1 MTRLG
6 VGIIGL
12 GEVAQLMHLPVLTRL
27 GDLFA
32 VTAVTDVSPSVAR
45 RVGGRWHVPRIHP
58 TAEALVSDPAVDVV
72 FVLSPDQ
79 HHDEHATLALRAGK
93 HVFVEK
99 PVCLT
104 RADAERLAATARD
117 ANRVVMVG
125 YMRRFAPAFVAA
137 KARLPELGPLSYVRV
152 WDFFCEGPWFFR
164 QTSDVIRP
172 ERDIPPEVSAASR
185 RLREAMM
192 RSACGDGASPALLL
206 AWEYLTGVACHST
219 SAMRDLLSGV
229 PKRVAGAQISPR
241 GDQLTALLDYGDYPV
256 VYEYLIDDIA
266 RFDAGLD
273 LYAKRSRMRLLYDTP
288 YIRNLPMRLEIQ
300 ESTETANAWTILGPF
315 YKDPFE
321 AELEALHDVIVHG
334 GENRTPVSDSLADF
348 DIFEAIIAHLRP
360 GQAAP

>member
-1 MTRLG
+1 MSRPG

-27 GDLFA
+27 ADLFS
-32 VTAVTDVSPSVAR
+32 VIGVTDVSPSVAK
-45 RVGGRWHVPRIHP
+45 RVGERWHVPNVHRS
-58 TAEALVSDPAVDVV
+58 AEALVSDPAVDIV

-117 ANRVVMVG
+117 ANRVAMVG
-125 YMRRFAPAFVAA
+125 YMRRFAPAFIAA
-137 KARLPELGPLSYVRV
+137 KDHLPDLGPLTYVRV
-152 WDFFCEGPWFFR
+152 FDFFCEGPWFFR

-172 ERDIPPEVSAASR
+172 DGDIPAEASAASH
-185 RLREAMM
+185 RLRAAMM

-206 AWEYLTGVACHST
+206 AWEYLTGVSSHSI
-219 SAMRDLLSGV
+219 SAMRDLLGGV
-229 PKRVAGAQISPR
+229 PERVTGAQLSPR

-273 LYAKRSRMRLLYDTP
+273 LYAKRSRMRLRYDTP

-300 ESTETANAWTILGPF
+300 ESTADANAWAIHGP
-315 YKDPFE
+315 YCKDAFE
-321 AELEALHDVIVHG
+321 AELEALHAAIVRG

-348 DIFEAIIAHLRP
+348 DIFEAIIAQLRP
-360 GQAAP
+360 GRVAP

>member
-1 MTRLG
+1 
-6 VGIIGL
+6 
-12 GEVAQLMHLPVLTRL
+12 
-27 GDLFA
+27 
-32 VTAVTDVSPSVAR
+32 
-45 RVGGRWHVPRIHP
+45 VPRIYP
-58 TAEALVSDPAVDVV
+58 TPEALVSDPAVDVV

-79 HHDEHATLALRAGK
+79 HHFEHATLALRAGK

-104 RADAERLAATARD
+104 RADAERLAAIARD
-117 ANRVVMVG
+117 ANRVAMVG
-125 YMRRFAPAFVAA
+125 YMRRFASAFAAA
-137 KARLPELGPLSYVRV
+137 KERLPDLRPLSYVRV
-152 WDFFCEGPWFFR
+152 FDFFCEGPWFFR

-172 ERDIPPEVSAASR
+172 DRDIPAEVSTASR
-185 RLREAMM
+185 ELREAMM
-192 RSACGDGASPALLL
+192 RSACGEGASPALLL

-219 SAMRDLLSGV
+219 SAMRDLLGGV
-229 PKRVAGAQISPR
+229 PKRVTGAQMSPR

-288 YIRNLPMRLEIQ
+288 YVRNLPMRLELQ
-300 ESTETANAWTILGPF
+300 ESTTDGNAWSILGPY

-321 AELEALHDVIVHG
+321 AELEALHAAIVNG

-348 DIFEAIIAHLRP
+348 DIFEAIVAHLRP
-360 GQAAP
+360 GRVAP